1 MTPAPT
7 VIRANL
13 PTPDAVIV
21 RQPDGSLYVVADH
34 TVPAE
39 RVDELKREAVHCRD
53 GRPFGARSVA

>member
-1 MTPAPT
+1 M
-7 VIRANL
+7 IRANL